1 MLASVKRNW
10 YAVMPESARLGDQG
24 KVVLQFRIMRNGVV
38 PEPEPVMMGSS
49 GKEPLDRAAVSSIRA
64 STPFEPLPPA
74 FSGPY
79 IELRFIFLYN
89 IPLNSQTPSEAL
101 PHTSGGVPLA
111 GAAVF
116 DLSGH
121 PVLEIPVM
129 SAAPKLTPDQFR
141 RTCHEPGATRSRS
154 LPLWGRRRPANPRWP
169 WRWPANWRAK
179 SWPAIPRKSIAGFDI
194 GTAKP
199 TVEERGGVPH
209 HLLDLVD
216 PSFPFTAGEYRAR
229 AVAVLEDLRQRGRLP
244 ILTVGTGLYL
254 RALLEGLADAPA
266 RSEELRAR
274 LEAGANAHSLQYL
287 HRVLRRLDP
296 EAALRIGSRD
306 RPKMIRAI
314 EVCLLTGRP
323 LSEVHRAGRTPL
335 EGYHPIKIGLQPPRA
350 ALYDRIERRT
360 HTMLDRGWLDEVAS
374 LVRNGV
380 PQNSKPFDFIGY
392 SELRA
397 HLEGTVTLAAA
408 TKAIAQATRRYAKR
422 QLTWFRKEPL
432 VHWLPGFGDDP
443 AIVAAAEQLVAG
455 NAQSRV
461 AS

>member
-1 MLASVKRNW
+1 MSTAPNLLPGQSEEP
-10 YAVMPESARLGDQG
+10 AVTGRD
-24 KVVLQFRIMRNGVV
+24 
-38 PEPEPVMMGSS
+38 
-49 GKEPLDRAAVSSIRA
+49 
-64 STPFEPLPPA
+64 
-74 FSGPY
+74 
-79 IELRFIFLYN
+79 
-89 IPLNSQTPSEAL
+89 
-101 PHTSGGVPLA
+101 
-111 GAAVF
+111 
-116 DLSGH
+116 
-121 PVLEIPVM
+121 
-129 SAAPKLTPDQFR
+129 
-141 RTCHEPGATRSRS
+141 S
-154 LPLWGRRRPANPRWP
+154 LPLVAIVGPTASG
-169 WRWPANWRAK
+169 K
-179 SWPAIPRKSIAGFDI
+179 SSLAVALARKLKGDVLACDSTQVYRGFDI

-199 TVEERGGVPH
+199 TVEERGDIPH

-216 PSFPFTAGEYRAR
+216 PEFPFTAGEYRSR
-229 AVAVLEDLRQRGRLP
+229 AVSVLEELRQRCRLP

-274 LEAGANAHSLQYL
+274 LEASANAHSLQYL

-323 LSEVHRAGRTPL
+323 ISEVHRLGRTPL

-350 ALYDRIERRT
+350 ALYDRIEKRT
-360 HTMLDRGWLDEVAS
+360 RTMLDRGWLEEVAG
-374 LVRNGV
+374 LVRNGI

-408 TKAIAQATRRYAKR
+408 TKAIAQATRRYSKR

-443 AIVAAAEQLVAG
+443 AIIAAAEQLG
-455 NAQSRV
+455 KGQKQSG
-461 AS
+461 AAA

>member
-1 MLASVKRNW
+1 MSTAPQP
-10 YAVMPESARLGDQG
+10 MPNPADE
-24 KVVLQFRIMRNGVV
+24 
-38 PEPEPVMMGSS
+38 S
-49 GKEPLDRAAVSSIRA
+49 GKPG
-64 STPFEPLPPA
+64 PGPLPLVAIVGPTA
-74 FSGPY
+74 SGKS
-79 IELRFIFLYN
+79 LLGVRLARKF
-89 IPLNSQTPSEAL
+89 
-101 PHTSGGVPLA
+101 GGEVLA
-111 GAAVF
+111 CDSTQVY
-116 DLSGH
+116 
-121 PVLEIPVM
+121 
-129 SAAPKLTPDQFR
+129 R
-141 RTCHEPGATRSRS
+141 
-154 LPLWGRRRPANPRWP
+154 
-169 WRWPANWRAK
+169 
-179 SWPAIPRKSIAGFDI
+179 GFDI

-199 TVEERGGVPH
+199 TMEERGGVPH

-216 PSFPFTAGEYRAR
+216 PTFAFTAAEYRVR
-229 AVAVLEDLRQRGRLP
+229 AVAVLEELRLRARLP

-274 LEAGANAHSLQYL
+274 LESRADTHSLQYL

-323 LSEVHRAGRTPL
+323 LSEIHQAGRTPL

-350 ALYDRIERRT
+350 ALYDRIGQRVRMMIE
-360 HTMLDRGWLDEVAS
+360 RGWLEEVTGLLRS
-374 LVRNGV
+374 GV

-408 TKAIAQATRRYAKR
+408 TKAISQATRRYAKR

-443 AIVAAAEQLVAG
+443 AIAAAAENFVARQLQAG
-455 NAQSRV
+455 ATT
-461 AS
+461 